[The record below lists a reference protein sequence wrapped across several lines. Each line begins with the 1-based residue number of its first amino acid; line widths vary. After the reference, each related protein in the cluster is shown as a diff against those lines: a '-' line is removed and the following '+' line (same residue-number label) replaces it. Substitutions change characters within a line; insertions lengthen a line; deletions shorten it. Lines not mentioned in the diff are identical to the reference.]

1 MTCSL
6 GLGVV
11 SYEFLILYLINVICQ
26 LFSII
31 TLLLFGS
38 FLVFKFS
45 LLYQGYDMSTFVRR
59 YGKYLNEKASSYTEM
74 GYDFCRLKRG

>member
-1 MTCSL
+1 MTCYL

-11 SYEFLILYLINVICQ
+11 SYEFLVLNFDVICR
-26 LFSII
+26 LSSVI

-38 FLVFKFS
+38 FPVFKFL

>member
-11 SYEFLILYLINVICQ
+11 SYKFLTLHFIVICG
-26 LFSII
+26 LP
-31 TLLLFGS
+31 
-38 FLVFKFS
+38 
-45 LLYQGYDMSTFVRR
+45 LYQGYDMSTFVRR